1 MAETDE
7 EARELLEAAARCS
20 DGFSPRARVRDALLQ
35 LDSRNIA
42 GEART
47 PNVGGMQPTNFV
59 GGPDTVV
66 EQIKRCRAEVG
77 AGVVDL
83 MFQIPA
89 SGDLSFLM
97 RSLELFGKEVL
108 PHIREI

>member
-7 EARELLEAAARCS
+7 KARELLEAQRGARRA
-20 DGFSPRARVRDALLQ
+20 FAPRARVRDALLQ
-35 LDSRNIA
+35 LDSRKVA

-47 PNVGGMQPTNFV
+47 PNVGGALPTNFA

-66 EQIKRCRAEVG
+66 EQIKRCRDEVG

-83 MFQIPA
+83 MFQMPG
-89 SGDLSFLM
+89 SSDLSFLM
-97 RSLELFGKEVL
+97 RSLELFGQKVL
-108 PHIREI
+108 PHIGDI

>member
-7 EARELLEAAARCS
+7 EASELLERRRVARTA
-20 DGFSPRARVRDALLQ
+20 FSPRPRVRDALLR

-47 PNVGGMQPTNFV
+47 PNVGGALATNFV
-59 GGPDTVV
+59 GGPDAVV
-66 EQIKRCRAEVG
+66 EQIKRCRDEVG
-77 AGVVDL
+77 VGVIDL

-89 SGDLSFLM
+89 SSDLSFLM
-97 RSLELFGKEVL
+97 RSLELFGKKVL
-108 PHIREI
+108 PRIREI